1 MIKKKHPIASIL
13 IWTVLIAIAIAAIFP
28 LVWMVLSSFKDKTE
42 VFKVPIRLFPE
53 QWSFKNYEK
62 VFGDNTQNF
71 GIAMLSTLFV
81 SVSAVFLSLL
91 VNTMAAYAFA
101 RTEFYG
107 KKILWAYTIL
117 TMFIPGL
124 TIMLTSFLVVHS
136 LNMLNTF
143 AVLILPGLASG
154 YNIFFF
160 RQFYLNMP
168 MALED
173 AARIDGAGRFEIYWK
188 IYVPMSKAPMVVL
201 GAGIFMG
208 YWNSFLW
215 PSLTVNDPYKMQIM
229 QIIRSMSSVYSSDFG
244 SIMAATTVT
253 IIPPLLMFLFFKR
266 YIIQGVVLSG
276 IK

>member
-173 AARIDGAGRFEIYWK
+173 AARIDGAGRFEIYWR